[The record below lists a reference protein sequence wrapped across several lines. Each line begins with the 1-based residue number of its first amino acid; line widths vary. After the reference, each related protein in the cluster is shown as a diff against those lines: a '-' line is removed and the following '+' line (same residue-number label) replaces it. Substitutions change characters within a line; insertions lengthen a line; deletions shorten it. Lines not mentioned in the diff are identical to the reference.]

1 MKFLPARNL
10 LFLASLTVLSSP
22 FAAAQARSDTRT
34 PDKMPTPEEMKNPP
48 KTWID
53 KDTGHRITRLTD
65 EPNSASFYFN
75 VNGYTPDGTE
85 MVYTIPDGINV
96 LNLKTHATRNIVKGH
111 VRTMEVGHKTPSIFY
126 IKADDDAIYKTNV
139 DTGETKMLAK
149 VPPRGRVITVNAD
162 ETLAAG
168 TYDEIDV
175 PNQQYGSNGG
185 KATASAGKQTTSQT
199 SPLDQPANKGEMM
212 ERRLAAR
219 IPLVLFTI
227 DLTGNG
233 KITPLLH
240 STDWVNHLLFSP
252 TDPTLLMY
260 CHEGPWQKVDR
271 IWTIRTDG
279 SQNQLMH
286 QRTMPGEIAGHEFW
300 GKDGETIYY
309 DLQTPKGEDFW
320 LASVNVMTKARIWYH
335 LQRDEWSI
343 HFNVTKDATLFTGD
357 GGDPRQVAKA
367 KNGEWIY
374 LFRPEILTT
383 NGITDKN
390 WPTPGVFHS
399 ERLVNMS
406 KHNYTLEPNV
416 SFTPDSKMVIF
427 RSNMFGPTYVF
438 GVDVEK
444 AQ

>member
-1 MKFLPARNL
+1 MK
-10 LFLASLTVLSSP
+10 LSS
-22 FAAAQARSDTRT
+22 ARSVLLVTSIAISLCSSAYGQARADTRP
-34 PDKMPTPEEMKNPP
+34 PDKMPTPEELKNPP

-75 VNGYTPDGTE
+75 VNGYTPDGTQ
-85 MVYTIPDGINV
+85 MIYTVPDGIHV
-96 LNLKTHATRNIVKGH
+96 LNLKTHATRSVVKGK

-126 IKADDDAIYKTNV
+126 VKTDENAIYKTDI

-149 VPPRGRVITVNAD
+149 VPERGHVITVNAD

-168 TYDEIDV
+168 TYDEVDR
-175 PNQQYGSNGG
+175 PNEQFGAAD
-185 KATASAGKQTTSQT
+185 KRTASNQT
-199 SPLDQPANKGEMM
+199 SPLEQAANKGEMM

-227 DLTGNG
+227 DLTGSS
-233 KITPLLH
+233 KVTPLLH

-252 TDPTLLMY
+252 IDPTLLMY

-279 SQNQLMH
+279 TQNQLMH
-286 QRTMPGEIAGHEFW
+286 QRIMPGEIAGHEFW
-300 GKDGETIYY
+300 GKDGETLWY

-320 LASVNVMTKARIWYH
+320 LASYNMKTKQRTWYH
-335 LQRDEWSI
+335 MLRDEWSI
-343 HFNVTKDATLFTGD
+343 HFNVNKGATLFTGD
-357 GGDPRQVAKA
+357 GGDPHQVARA
-367 KNGEWIY
+367 KDGEWIY
-374 LFRPEILTT
+374 LFRPEILKS
-383 NGITDKN
+383 NGINDES
-390 WPTPGVFHS
+390 WPQPGVFHS

-438 GVDVEK
+438 GVDVDK
-444 AQ
+444 AN